1 MARTG
6 LPPLPEFEDIA
17 NLDKRLRKVEIS
29 LGAVKDLENA
39 FKALLNDFKNFKHNL
54 SGELDGLGSL
64 IKKQIATNN
73 SGKRQIENLAAE
85 HTKANNKINATIN
98 SITDLSNLTET
109 IGSQLVATNSR
120 LNELEDLKTK
130 AKDFGA
136 VKELGHTFKTL
147 LQDFKAFKYTIGK
160 ELDDINILIKKQIA
174 TKGSEQ
180 AQINAINKNTTELE
194 KRTRTLK
201 DMDSSLER
209 DDEKIRKD
217 FEGLSAIIRRIDR
230 VFNAATLNKLKAD
243 AAEAVSRAE
252 AIEKQD
258 GSMLSRLSKTNS
270 ALSAISSHAADIDEN
285 TLAVSKRAEELD
297 SNAADLKE
305 LANEYRER
313 TSELNNKVNTAIN
326 SVADLSGMTENMNSQ
341 LANAGARLSEVE
353 ALKVKVRDM
362 EQRLGSLSQKLA
374 YIDKVCA
381 KTIVLE

>member
-17 NLDKRLRKVEIS
+17 ILDKRLRKVETS
-29 LGAVKDLENA
+29 LGSVKDLEDA

-54 SGELDGLGSL
+54 SEELDDLSSL
-64 IKKQIATNN
+64 IKDQIATND
-73 SGKRQIENLAAE
+73 SEKKDIENIAAE
-85 HTKANNKINATIN
+85 HTKANNKLNAAIN

-120 LNELEDLKTK
+120 LSELENLKTK
-130 AKDFGA
+130 VKDFGA

-160 ELDDINILIKKQIA
+160 ELDDINILIKKQIEA
-174 TKGSEQ
+174 KEYEQ
-180 AQINAINKNTTELE
+180 AQIKSINKNVTELE
-194 KRTRTLK
+194 KRNRTLK

-209 DDEKIRKD
+209 EDEKIRKD
-217 FEGLSAIIRRIDR
+217 FEGLSAIIKRIDR

-243 AAEAVSRAE
+243 TAEAVSRAE

-258 GSMLSRLSKTNS
+258 SSMLSRLSKTNS

-297 SNAADLKE
+297 SNATDLKE
-305 LANEYRER
+305 LANEYKEKMA
-313 TSELNNKVNTAIN
+313 ELNNKINTAIN
-326 SVADLSGMTENMNSQ
+326 SVADLSELAENMNSQ
-341 LANAGARLSEVE
+341 LANAGARLSDLE
-353 ALKVKVRDM
+353 ALRVKVRDM

-381 KTIVLE
+381 KTVVLE

>member
-1 MARTG
+1 MARNG
-6 LPPLPEFEDIA
+6 LPPLPEFEGVA
-17 NLDKRLRKVEIS
+17 NLDKRLRKVEIN
-29 LGAVKDLENA
+29 LGVVKDLENA
-39 FKALLNDFKNFKHNL
+39 FKAHLNDFKNFKRNL
-54 SGELDGLGSL
+54 SEELDELSSL
-64 IKKQIATNN
+64 IKEQITTNDSEKKDIETLAT
-73 SGKRQIENLAAE
+73 E
-85 HTKANNKINATIN
+85 HTKINNKINATIN
-98 SITDLSNLTET
+98 SITDLSNLTEK

-120 LNELEDLKTK
+120 LNELEYLKTK

-160 ELDDINILIKKQIA
+160 ELDDINILIKKQIEA
-174 TKGSEQ
+174 KRSEQ

-209 DDEKIRKD
+209 EDEKIRKD
-217 FEGLSAIIRRIDR
+217 FEGISAIIKRIDR
-230 VFNAATLNKLKAD
+230 VFNAATLNKLKAN
-243 AAEAVSRAE
+243 ASEAVSRAE

-258 GSMLSRLSKTNS
+258 SSMLSRLSKTNS
-270 ALSAISSHAADIDEN
+270 ALSAISSHAMAIDEN

-305 LANEYRER
+305 LANEYKEKMA
-313 TSELNNKVNTAIN
+313 ELNNKINTAIN
-326 SVADLSGMTENMNSQ
+326 SVADLSELAENMNSQ
-341 LANAGARLSEVE
+341 LANAGARLSDLE
-353 ALKVKVRDM
+353 ALKVKVKDM

-381 KTIVLE
+381 KTVVLE